1 MLVVDRDIKRSRS
14 EQILTQSNE
23 AWLILMEDPELRR
36 EIEAEDAAWEATLLD
51 GLEDEEW

>member
-1 MLVVDRDIKRSRS
+1 MVDRDIKRSRS